1 MLLCPAAFL
10 CAPSLAAA
18 RAGRLF
24 PMMPDR
30 VSLSA
35 RCDLPGL
42 SDLPHVR
49 VFLL

>member
-10 CAPSLAAA
+10 GAPSLAAA

-24 PMMPDR
+24 SMMPDR
-30 VSLSA
+30 ASLFT
-35 RCDLPGL
+35 RRDLPGL